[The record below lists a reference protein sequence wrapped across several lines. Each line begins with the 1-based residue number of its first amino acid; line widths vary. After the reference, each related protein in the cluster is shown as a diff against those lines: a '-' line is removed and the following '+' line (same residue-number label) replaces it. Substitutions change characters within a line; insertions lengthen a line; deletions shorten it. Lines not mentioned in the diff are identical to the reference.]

1 MKFADCKVAI
11 DFARHH
17 LTHLDPVVFRDDNLP
32 LELFLDYDRWIKS
45 FAREIRDLRAENELR
60 EEHEQPGIPATTDY
74 YLRDGSKT
82 SIDVKVHDYDPIQA
96 RFLVRNEE
104 MGVLAWRSR
113 LFIRREDDKRAALE
127 AHKAEVVQR
136 KVDALHY
143 LRLQRLINEEMTKR
157 YNYLRLS
164 NDVLRKIQDR
174 IYIDLFK
181 YNPDSVRKLIL

>member
-1 MKFADCKVAI
+1 M
-11 DFARHH
+11 
-17 LTHLDPVVFRDDNLP
+17 
-32 LELFLDYDRWIKS
+32 
-45 FAREIRDLRAENELR
+45 
-60 EEHEQPGIPATTDY
+60 
-74 YLRDGSKT
+74 
-82 SIDVKVHDYDPIQA
+82 
-96 RFLVRNEE
+96 
-104 MGVLAWRSR
+104 
-113 LFIRREDDKRAALE
+113 E

>member
-1 MKFADCKVAI
+1 
-11 DFARHH
+11 
-17 LTHLDPVVFRDDNLP
+17 
-32 LELFLDYDRWIKS
+32 
-45 FAREIRDLRAENELR
+45 
-60 EEHEQPGIPATTDY
+60 
-74 YLRDGSKT
+74 
-82 SIDVKVHDYDPIQA
+82 
-96 RFLVRNEE
+96 
-104 MGVLAWRSR
+104 
-113 LFIRREDDKRAALE
+113 LE

>member
-1 MKFADCKVAI
+1 M
-11 DFARHH
+11 
-17 LTHLDPVVFRDDNLP
+17 
-32 LELFLDYDRWIKS
+32 
-45 FAREIRDLRAENELR
+45 
-60 EEHEQPGIPATTDY
+60 
-74 YLRDGSKT
+74 
-82 SIDVKVHDYDPIQA
+82 
-96 RFLVRNEE
+96 
-104 MGVLAWRSR
+104 
-113 LFIRREDDKRAALE
+113 FIRREDDKRAALE